1 MSTALNAGPD
11 AAAFGHAAPSPAVA
25 WLRAPSGQP
34 FPGRL
39 PNRAAEYI
47 ETLPRQVA
55 LLDAKQIEA
64 RVEVW
69 ATSNP
74 PFAALLL
81 EGAPPAQALRRL
93 ALTHWSAG
101 NPRLASSMLA
111 TAAAIAPGLPEL
123 WLDLGFTLQAIAE
136 RADASVALEIAL
148 ALDPA
153 PARAWL
159 GLAVISNELED
170 KSRAE
175 TAFAMALERE
185 PGLSEAAF
193 GLGLICFEQRRY
205 GEAARHFRAAIEA
218 GCQNGLV
225 HVGLGQSL
233 FFIGDFAGAARAL
246 EPQLAAGP
254 AEASLAQRYGLVR
267 YLDAAIAGDL
277 ERAEALYIAGA
288 GPHAQSLAE
297 VARSAFQILSGYGH
311 RAAALKIGH
320 ERLADGGHDPVQRYL
335 FSAVAGR
342 KIQRAPSDYL
352 VAYFDHF
359 AEGFDKQLIEVLGYR
374 VPEELMKLLPA
385 RTKSWPRAAD
395 LGCGTGLAGPLL
407 RPRCRRLVGVD
418 LSPRML
424 EKAARRNAYDGLIE
438 ADIVAWLAETQERFD
453 LVMAADTLVYF
464 GDLTE
469 FFAATARVTEPGAL
483 LAFNVETTT
492 NAPYELLPSGRFA
505 HEPRAL
511 IASAAPAFQLVE
523 QRRAILRTEANRKV
537 EGTLLLLRRR

>member
-1 MSTALNAGPD
+1 MSTAQNAAPD
-11 AAAFGHAAPSPAVA
+11 ASTFGHSAPSPAVA
-25 WLRAPSGQP
+25 WLRAPSREP
-34 FPGRL
+34 SPGRL

-55 LLDAKQIEA
+55 QLDAQQIEA

-74 PFAALLL
+74 PFAALLR

-111 TAAAIAPGLPEL
+111 TAAAIAPGTPEL

-136 RADASVALEIAL
+136 RADAGVALEIAL
-148 ALDPA
+148 ALDPG
-153 PARAWL
+153 PSRAWL
-159 GLAVISNELED
+159 GLAVISNELQD
-170 KSRAE
+170 KARAE

-205 GEAARHFRAAIEA
+205 AEAVRHFQAAVKA

-246 EPQLAAGP
+246 ETQLASGP

-277 ERAEALYIAGA
+277 ERAEADYLAGA
-288 GPHAQSLAE
+288 GPHAQSLAD

-320 ERLADGGHDPVQRYL
+320 ERLADGGDDPVQRYL
-335 FSAVAGR
+335 FGAVAG
-342 KIQRAPSDYL
+342 KKMNRAPSDYL

-374 VPEELMKLLPA
+374 VPEELVKLLASTA
-385 RTKSWPRAAD
+385 RTWTRAID
-395 LGCGTGLAGPLL
+395 IGCGTGLAGPLL
-407 RPRCRRLVGVD
+407 RGGCQHLVGID

-424 EKAARRNAYDGLIE
+424 QKAAGRKTYDALVE
-438 ADIVAWLAETQERFD
+438 ADILAWLSETRERFD
-453 LVMAADTLVYF
+453 LVFAADTLVYF
-464 GDLTE
+464 GDLTDV
-469 FFAATARVTEPGAL
+469 FTATARVTEPGAL
-483 LAFNVETTT
+483 LAFNIETTA

-505 HEPRAL
+505 HDPRAVA
-511 IASAAPAFQLVE
+511 ASAAPMFDLID
-523 QRRAILRTEANRKV
+523 QRRAILRTEGARKV
-537 EGTLLLLRRR
+537 EGALMLMRRR